1 MKVHATRSIY
11 RGRVIDLRVDEI
23 DARDGGTRL
32 VEVAEHRGGVVI
44 LAQPEPNTVILVRQY
59 RHAVGAELW
68 EVPAGMLEEGEDPA
82 RAARRE
88 LQEETGYRARDLHYL
103 WSAYSTPGFCDEL
116 LRFYVAEG
124 LEHGEQSLDE
134 HEQIEVRTFAL
145 DEAWALVEHD
155 ELRDAKSQ
163 IALAWAR
170 MQTLH

>member
-1 MKVHATRSIY
+1 MKVYKSWPVY

-23 DARDGGTRL
+23 DARGGGKRM

-44 LAQPEPNTVILVRQY
+44 VARPEPSAIVLVRQY
-59 RHAVGAELW
+59 RFAVRESLW

-82 RAARRE
+82 LAARRE
-88 LQEETGYRARDLHYL
+88 LQEETGYRARDVRFL

-124 LEHGEQSLDE
+124 LERGEQALDE
-134 HEQIEVRTFAL
+134 NEDIEVRTFAL
-145 DEAWALVEHD
+145 DEAWAMVERD

-170 MQTLH
+170 AHERL